1 MSVPDEWDRD
11 SSFGGVDSRCAVK
24 SSAAKVTQV
33 CLSVCLQASVSAKSR
48 RLHLLCDSDL

>member
-1 MSVPDEWDRD
+1 MSVADEWDRD